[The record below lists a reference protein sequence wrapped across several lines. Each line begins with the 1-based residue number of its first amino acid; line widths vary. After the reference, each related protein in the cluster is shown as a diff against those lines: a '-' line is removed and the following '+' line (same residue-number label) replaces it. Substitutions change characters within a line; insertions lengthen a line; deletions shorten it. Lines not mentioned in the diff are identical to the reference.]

1 MCDIGVGALDL
12 GAMSWKLSSPPR
24 ALNLKA
30 LFPQL
35 QKENTEACLFSSGFW
50 VKKNVSRDFVAIVL
64 LSCDE
69 FHIYTYYMGPGRKTS
84 NLKININAEP
94 LHRGTLVW
102 LYGIPI
108 AIDKSP
114 LMLSSLLKVTK
125 KKIDNA

>member
-1 MCDIGVGALDL
+1 
-12 GAMSWKLSSPPR
+12 
-24 ALNLKA
+24 
-30 LFPQL
+30 
-35 QKENTEACLFSSGFW
+35 
-50 VKKNVSRDFVAIVL
+50 
-64 LSCDE
+64 
-69 FHIYTYYMGPGRKTS
+69 MGPGRKTS

-125 KKIDNA
+125 KKLTMPKAKARDTRDSRIKFSRTLESRTVK